1 MSKMNAK
8 EKTRFATAINCIDG
22 RTQIPVINYMKENY
36 EVDFVDM
43 ITEPGVDK
51 IISEGKDNAVLSAIR
66 KKVGISIDK
75 HFSRVIAVVGHYD
88 CAGNPVSEE
97 EHIRQISDA
106 VDIVKS
112 WWSDVKVVGLWIN
125 SRWEAEKIKEVG

>member
-1 MSKMNAK
+1 MSGEAKKM
-8 EKTRFATAINCIDG
+8 RFATAINCIDG
-22 RTQIPVINYMKENY
+22 RTQVPVISYMKENY
-36 EVDFVDM
+36 GVEFVDM

-51 IISEGKDNAVLSAIR
+51 IISEGEDNTVLSAIK

-75 HFSRVIAVVGHYD
+75 HSSRVIAVVGHYD

-97 EHIRQISDA
+97 EHVKHISDA

-112 WWSDVKVVGLWIN
+112 WLGDVKVVGLWIN
-125 SRWEAEKIKEVG
+125 SRWEVEKIKEVE